1 MKKYLGALCSFV
13 VAVLTFVFLSCSALI
28 QTLGSITSKSS
39 GWDLLTTDGNVE
51 GLALYKVSAIA
62 LIFLAALLLVMSIL
76 IVLKN
81 AKVLK
86 TKLNLNLLNDV
97 LLTAFVV
104 FAALGLIAA
113 FILAGKSYVDAT
125 AGVGTWLNLAFAVL
139 ACALAWLF
147 ARKDAK
153 GKK

>member
-28 QTLGSITSKSS
+28 ETALGTTAKTS
-39 GWDLLTTDGNVE
+39 GWELLTSDGNVE
-51 GLALYKVSAIA
+51 GLALYKVSTIL
-62 LIFLAALLLVMSIL
+62 LIVLAALLLVMAVL

-86 TKLNLNLLNDV
+86 TKLNLNLVNDV

-104 FAALGLIAA
+104 FAALGLVAA
-113 FILAGKSYVDAT
+113 FIVAGKSLFDAT
-125 AGVGTWLNLAFAVL
+125 AGVGTWLNLAFALVACVL
-139 ACALAWLF
+139 AWIF

-153 GKK
+153 SKK

>member
-28 QTLGSITSKSS
+28 QTIGSLTSKSS

-62 LIFLAALLLVMSIL
+62 LIVLAALLLVMSVL

-81 AKVLK
+81 TKVLK

-113 FILAGKSYVDAT
+113 FILAGKSYIDAT
-125 AGVGTWLNLAFAVL
+125 AGVGSPKSRAT
-139 ACALAWLF
+139 C
-147 ARKDAK
+147 
-153 GKK
+153 

>member
-28 QTLGSITSKSS
+28 QTLGSLTSKSS

-62 LIFLAALLLVMSIL
+62 LIVLAALLLVMSVL

-81 AKVLK
+81 TKVL
-86 TKLNLNLLNDV
+86 KLNLNLLNDV

-113 FILAGKSYVDAT
+113 FILAGKSYVDAK

-139 ACALAWLF
+139 ACACAWLF